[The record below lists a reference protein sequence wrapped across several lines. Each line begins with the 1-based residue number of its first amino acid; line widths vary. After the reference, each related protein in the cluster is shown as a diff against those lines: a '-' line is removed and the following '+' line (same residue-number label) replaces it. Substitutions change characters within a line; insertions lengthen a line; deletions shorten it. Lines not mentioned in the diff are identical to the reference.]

1 MTIPPGEEKGPVD
14 RWREEKVPLG
24 ETFEHNKKQ
33 APRAT
38 FIWAGGM
45 GGQPWRLGGLLLAAS
60 VAVAALVGSFSLP
73 VRGSPV
79 PRPGRRTHALRN
91 TRTKTMARAP

>member
-1 MTIPPGEEKGPVD
+1 MAGEMAG
-14 RWREEKVPLG
+14 G
-24 ETFEHNKKQ
+24 EGASMRDIGAQQKKS
-33 APRAT
+33 T
-38 FIWAGGM
+38 KSHFHLAGGM
-45 GGQPWRLGGLLLAAS
+45 GGQPWRLGALLLAAS